1 MGAHLFLLPWRWAFD
16 LGRAP
21 RPKEQIRTIRRYNTE
36 IEVNNDVDNPTNR
49 WTEGDA
55 QPKK

>member
-55 QPKK
+55 